1 MPENSLPQQQT
12 AMEYAMSD
20 LNRIFRPAQ
29 DATFAAAR
37 ALAAAGLMAACLSL
51 PAQAQALPDTVS
63 PALAQETRGIAGEL
77 LNQLGGKLKAAMSTD
92 GPIAAVSVCKEVAP
106 AIAKDLS
113 ARHGAQVTRVGTR
126 VRNPAMGVPNA
137 WQKAALADF
146 DTRIASGDKPA
157 DMEYWS
163 VANGANGKPELRY
176 AKAIA
181 VQPMCVTCHGSK
193 DDIPPALAEKIR
205 LEYPDDQATGYSV
218 GKLRGAVVVTR
229 PLTPQ

>member
-1 MPENSLPQQQT
+1 
-12 AMEYAMSD
+12 MSD
-20 LNRIFRPAQ
+20 LNRIARPAPG
-29 DATFAAAR
+29 ATSRSTSRATSRPTPRAVR
-37 ALAAAGLMAACLSL
+37 ALAAAGLIAACASL
-51 PAQAQALPDTVS
+51 PAQGQTQALPDSVS
-63 PALAQETRGIAGEL
+63 PALAQETRAIAGDL
-77 LNQLGGKLKAAMSTD
+77 LNQLGGKLKAALSTD

-146 DTRIASGDKPA
+146 DARMAQGEKAA
-157 DMEYWS
+157 DLEHWS
-163 VANGANGKPELRY
+163 VADGANGKPELRY

-181 VQPMCVTCHGSK
+181 VQPMCLSCHGGK
-193 DDIPPALAEKIR
+193 DDIPAPLAEKIR

-229 PLTPQ
+229 PLPAQ